1 MLASATLSPWVTSH
15 RRRRSLVSLSTLPRP
30 VSTPS
35 RPRHEHGR
43 ACYWDH
49 LECRWAC
56 AQERTVPAPRR
67 ALER

>member
-1 MLASATLSPWVTSH
+1 M
-15 RRRRSLVSLSTLPRP
+15 SLSTLPRP

-56 AQERTVPAPRR
+56 APRERTIPAPRAPGR
-67 ALER
+67 